1 MYETVE
7 YLVKIKVQ
15 KVDGCGNTVKPP
27 TEGDIRRALESLA
40 DSVVVEKING
50 GRKII

>member
-15 KVDGCGNTVKPP
+15 KVDGCGNPVKPP
-27 TEGDIRRALESLA
+27 TEGDIRRALEPLA
-40 DSVVVEKING
+40 DAVVVDEIMEDEK
-50 GRKII
+50 